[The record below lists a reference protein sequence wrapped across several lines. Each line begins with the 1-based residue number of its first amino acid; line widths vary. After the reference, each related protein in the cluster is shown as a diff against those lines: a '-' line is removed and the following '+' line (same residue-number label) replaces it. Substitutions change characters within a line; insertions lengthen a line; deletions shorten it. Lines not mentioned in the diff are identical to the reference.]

1 MLLAHGVGTRTDL
14 PVPTWL
20 AASGAGL
27 AVLISFGALTLL
39 WRKPVL
45 RGDTAGWP
53 IPQSVATV
61 VDSAPL
67 RAGLRVAATLL
78 SATVCLIGFFGP
90 RNVARNIAP
99 WAFYVTFWVG
109 IVPASLLFGPV
120 WRVVNPLR
128 LVHATLTRILRLDP
142 QQGVRTLPQ
151 RLGYW
156 PAAVSLAAFAYLELV
171 VPARS
176 DPEVVAWFILIYAV
190 VHTTAALVFGQRWF
204 DRGDGFEVYSTL
216 LGSLAPLGRRRDG
229 RLVLR
234 NPLDGLKTIQPAP
247 GLVAVVVTLVGSTA
261 FDGLSRTSFWNT
273 LIPPGPT
280 IATVGL
286 IGSILLIATVY
297 LLGTWQ
303 VTIPGQHKTPM
314 PTTFAHTIVP
324 IAAGYV
330 IAHYFSLLVF
340 DGQQTVILASDPLG
354 RGTDF
359 FGTAHHVINYTALSV
374 TAIALVQILAIVTGH
389 FLATISAH
397 DQAMQ
402 MLPAAIA
409 NPDPVPAARRH
420 GGPHLRRGQPGLRPL
435 TAGSQGDHHRLSS
448 PPDLLYPSR
457 GQPARTA

>member
-20 AASGAGL
+20 AASAAGL
-27 AVLISFGALTLL
+27 AVLISFGGLALL

-45 RGDTAGWP
+45 RGDAAGWP
-53 IPQSVATV
+53 ISQPVATV
-61 VDSAPL
+61 LDSTVL
-67 RAGLRVAATLL
+67 RGTLRLAATLL
-78 SATVCLIGFFGP
+78 SAAVCLIGFFGP
-90 RNVARNIAP
+90 HDVTRNIAP

-128 LVHATLTRILRLDP
+128 LVHGALARVLRLDP
-142 QQGVRTLPQ
+142 QWGVWALPE

-171 VPARS
+171 IPNRS
-176 DPEVVAWFILIYAV
+176 DPRVVAWFIVIYAV
-190 VHTTAALVFGQRWF
+190 VHTTAALVFGQHWF

-216 LGSLAPLGRRRDG
+216 LGSLALLGRRRDG

-234 NPLDGLKTIQPAP
+234 SPLDGLKTVQPAP

-273 LIPPGPT
+273 LVPASAA

-286 IGSILLIATVY
+286 IGSILLVATVY
-297 LLGTWQ
+297 LMGTWQ
-303 VTIPGQHKTPM
+303 VAIPGQRDAPT

-324 IAAGYV
+324 IAAGYA
-330 IAHYFSLLVF
+330 IAHYFSLLIF

-354 RGTDF
+354 RGTNF
-359 FGTAHHVINYTALSV
+359 FGTAHHVINYTAIGI
-374 TAIALVQILAIVTGH
+374 TAIALVQIIAIVTGH
-389 FLATISAH
+389 LLATISAH

-402 MLPAAIA
+402 MLPVAIA
-409 NPDPVPAARRH
+409 TRS
-420 GGPHLRRGQPGLRPL
+420 QYPL
-435 TAGSQGDHHRLSS
+435 LAVMVVLTFGAVSLVFA
-448 PPDLLYPSR
+448 P
-457 GQPARTA
+457 

>member
-20 AASGAGL
+20 AASAAGL
-27 AVLISFGALTLL
+27 AVLISFGALILL

-45 RGDTAGWP
+45 RGGAAGWP
-53 IPQSVATV
+53 IPQPVATV
-61 VDSAPL
+61 LDSTAL
-67 RAGLRVAATLL
+67 RGGLRVATTLL
-78 SATVCLIGFFGP
+78 SAAVCLIGFFGP
-90 RNVARNIAP
+90 HDVQRNIAP
-99 WAFYVTFWVG
+99 WTFYVTFWVG

-128 LVHATLTRILRLDP
+128 LVHATLVRLLRIDP
-142 QQGVRTLPQ
+142 QRGVRALPE

-156 PAAVSLAAFAYLELV
+156 PAAASLAAFGYLELV
-171 VPARS
+171 VPTRS
-176 DPEVVAWFILIYAV
+176 DPRVVAWFILIYAV
-190 VHTTAALVFGQRWF
+190 LHTTAALAFGQRWF

-234 NPLDGLKTIQPAP
+234 NPLDGLKAIQPAP

-273 LIPPGPT
+273 LIPASAA

-286 IGSILLIATVY
+286 IGSILLVAMVY
-297 LLGTWQ
+297 LMGTWQ
-303 VTIPGQHKTPM
+303 VAIPGQRNTPT

-324 IAAGYV
+324 IAAGYA
-330 IAHYFSLLVF
+330 IAHYFSLLIF

-354 RGTDF
+354 RGTDY
-359 FGTAHHVINYTALSV
+359 FGTAHHLINYTAVSIP
-374 TAIALVQILAIVTGH
+374 AIALVQILAIVTGH
-389 FLATISAH
+389 LLATISAH

-402 MLPAAIA
+402 MLPVAIA
-409 NPDPVPAARRH
+409 TRT
-420 GGPHLRRGQPGLRPL
+420 QYPL
-435 TAGSQGDHHRLSS
+435 IAVMVTLTFGAVSLVFA
-448 PPDLLYPSR
+448 P
-457 GQPARTA
+457 

>member
-20 AASGAGL
+20 AASGAGV
-27 AVLISFGALTLL
+27 AVLISFGALILL

-45 RGDTAGWP
+45 RGDAAGRP
-53 IPQSVATV
+53 IPQPVATV
-61 VDSAPL
+61 LDSTAL
-67 RAGLRVAATLL
+67 RGGLRVAATLL
-78 SATVCLIGFFGP
+78 SAAVCLIGFFGP
-90 RNVARNIAP
+90 HDVTRNIAP

-128 LVHATLTRILRLDP
+128 LVHATFARLLRLDP
-142 QQGVRTLPQ
+142 QRGMRALPE

-171 VPARS
+171 VPTRS
-176 DPEVVAWFILIYAV
+176 DPRVVAWFILAYAV
-190 VHTTAALVFGQRWF
+190 VHATAAVVFGQHWF

-234 NPLDGLKTIQPAP
+234 NPLDGLGTIQPAP

-273 LIPPGPT
+273 LIPASPA

-286 IGSILLIATVY
+286 VGSILLVAMVY

-303 VTIPGQHKTPM
+303 VAIPGQRDAPT
-314 PTTFAHTIVP
+314 PTTFARTIVP
-324 IAAGYV
+324 IAAGYA
-330 IAHYFSLLVF
+330 IAHYFSLLIF
-340 DGQQTVILASDPLG
+340 DGQETVILASDPLG
-354 RGTDF
+354 RGTDY
-359 FGTAHHVINYTALSV
+359 FGTAHHLINYTAVSI

-389 FLATISAH
+389 LLATISAH

-409 NPDPVPAARRH
+409 TRT
-420 GGPHLRRGQPGLRPL
+420 QYPL
-435 TAGSQGDHHRLSS
+435 IAVMVTLTFGAVSLVFA
-448 PPDLLYPSR
+448 P
-457 GQPARTA
+457 